1 MENEYFDTD
10 EIMLIGFDTD
20 GWHGCWGAREEE
32 GDQVADNKKYYYL
45 KLKENFFESD
55 EAIIL
60 ESMPDGYIYSNIL
73 LKLYLRSLKN
83 NGLLMF
89 NNLIPYNTQ
98 MLATITR
105 HQVGTVEK
113 AIQIFQQLKL
123 IEVLDNGALY
133 MTNIQNFVGKSSTN
147 ADRIRKYR
155 NSVTNVTTNE
165 QQMLN
170 KCAPEIEIEKEIE
183 KKIEL
188 NKELELEQE
197 KEERFVDVVE
207 ANLGR
212 GLVKFEYDMIND
224 YLINKHV
231 SRELFLEAVKVA
243 VANNVRKFNYI
254 GRVLDN
260 WLNDGIETVEQAY
273 QAQRDFKAKKASRYQ
288 ANQPAKSNVPDW
300 VEADY
305 KHEASADEQA
315 KLEELKKSLME
326 D

>member
-1 MENEYFDTD
+1 M
-10 EIMLIGFDTD
+10 
-20 GWHGCWGAREEE
+20 
-32 GDQVADNKKYYYL
+32 ADNKKYYYL

-113 AIQIFQQLKL
+113 AIQIFRQLKL

-133 MTNIQNFVGKSSTN
+133 MTNIQNFVGKSSSEG
-147 ADRIRKYR
+147 DRKRAKRAQNRAIG
-155 NSVTNVTTNE
+155 
-165 QQMLN
+165 QMSGHLSD
-170 KCAPEIEIEKEIE
+170 KRPPEIEIEIEKEL
-183 KKIEL
+183 EL
-188 NKELELEQE
+188 NKELELELEQE

-288 ANQPAKSNVPDW
+288 ANQPSKSNVPEW
-300 VEADY
+300 TEKDY
-305 KHEASADEQA
+305 KHEATPEEQA
-315 KLEELKKSLME
+315 QLDELKKSLIE

>member
-1 MENEYFDTD
+1 M
-10 EIMLIGFDTD
+10 
-20 GWHGCWGAREEE
+20 
-32 GDQVADNKKYYYL
+32 ADNKKYYYL

>member
-1 MENEYFDTD
+1 M
-10 EIMLIGFDTD
+10 
-20 GWHGCWGAREEE
+20 
-32 GDQVADNKKYYYL
+32 ADNKKYYYL

-113 AIQIFQQLKL
+113 AIQIFQQLNL